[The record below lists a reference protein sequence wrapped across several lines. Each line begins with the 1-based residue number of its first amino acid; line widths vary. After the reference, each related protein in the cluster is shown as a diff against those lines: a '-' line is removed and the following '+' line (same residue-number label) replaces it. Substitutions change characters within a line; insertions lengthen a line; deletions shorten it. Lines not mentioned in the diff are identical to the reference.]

1 MLSPIRLFLRLRATT
16 SFHFQLCATIL
27 FHSMQPVMSP
37 YIRYLLVSGGGGT
50 WIKRYREGVGTGIS
64 GVFEGTGI
72 VFWSEG
78 TGNFVI
84 FDNFLLLIYYT

>member
-1 MLSPIRLFLRLRATT
+1 MKSTKFTLYS
-16 SFHFQLCATIL
+16 
-27 FHSMQPVMSP
+27 V
-37 YIRYLLVSGGGGT
+37 LVSGGGGT

>member
-1 MLSPIRLFLRLRATT
+1 MAALWPLDLANSHVTLY
-16 SFHFQLCATIL
+16 S
-27 FHSMQPVMSP
+27 V
-37 YIRYLLVSGGGGT
+37 LVSGGGGT

-78 TGNFVI
+78 TGNFTI
-84 FDNFLLLIYYT
+84 FDNFYY